1 MLEKIKS
8 SLYEKRRRIGMSL
21 FGVIICAISV
31 GIFKIAALG
40 VDPFQSLMS
49 GLDKLIPIDFGTLY
63 VIVNLLLLTF
73 SIIVDRHNIGI
84 ATFINLFL
92 LGYITDFTYR
102 SLQKVIVDPN
112 MAVRLLCLI
121 VGIVIICFGSAFY
134 MTADLGVSTYD
145 AIAIVMSGKW
155 KMGPFKFV
163 RVGTDLVCVI
173 LGVTLYLLAGGT
185 WGEIP
190 TIAGIGTII
199 TAFFMG
205 PLIDFFNR
213 KVAIPFLG
221 KGAGKKELD

>member
-1 MLEKIKS
+1 MKT
-8 SLYEKRRRIGMSL
+8 RRIFMSL

-49 GLDKLIPIDFGTLY
+49 GLDKLIPISFGTLY
-63 VIVNLLLLTF
+63 VIVNLILLTF

-92 LGYITDFTYR
+92 LGYITEFTYNF
-102 SLQKVIVDPN
+102 LQTVFVNPSMIVR
-112 MAVRLLCLI
+112 ALCLI

-145 AIAIVMSGKW
+145 AVAIVLANKW
-155 KMGPFKFV
+155 KVAKFKYC
-163 RVGTDLVCVI
+163 RIGTDLICVI
-173 LGVTLYLLAGGT
+173 AGCVIFLIGGGT
-185 WGEIP
+185 IGEIP
-190 TIAGIGTII
+190 TIAGVGTII

-205 PLIDFFNR
+205 PLIELFNDKIAR
-213 KVAIPFLG
+213 PFLN
-221 KGAGKKELD
+221 KGQK

>member
-1 MLEKIKS
+1 MKT
-8 SLYEKRRRIGMSL
+8 RRIFMSL

-49 GLDKLIPIDFGTLY
+49 GLDKLIPISFGTLY

-92 LGYITDFTYR
+92 LGYITEFTYAF
-102 SLQKVIVDPN
+102 LQTVFVNPSMIVR
-112 MAVRLLCLI
+112 ALCLI

-145 AIAIVMSGKW
+145 AVAIVLANKW
-155 KMGPFKFV
+155 KVAKFKYC
-163 RVGTDLVCVI
+163 RIGTDLICVVAGCVI
-173 LGVTLYLLAGGT
+173 FLIGGGT
-185 WGEIP
+185 IGEIP
-190 TIAGIGTII
+190 TIAGVGTII

-205 PLIDFFNR
+205 PLIELFNE
-213 KVAIPFLG
+213 KVARPFLN
-221 KGAGKKELD
+221 KGQK